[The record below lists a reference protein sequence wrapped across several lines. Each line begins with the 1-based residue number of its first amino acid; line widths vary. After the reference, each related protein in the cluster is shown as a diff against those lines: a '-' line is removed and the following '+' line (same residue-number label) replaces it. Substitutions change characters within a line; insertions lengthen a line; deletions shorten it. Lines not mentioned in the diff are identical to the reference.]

1 MTAKKEIIQKITAT
15 DSIIKEFQEKYKAIA
30 ENQELSAIGVENR
43 LQAIR
48 NEYQEKYSAAI
59 GAILTALDTALTQL
73 EKSWKK
79 STIGNLDN
87 AGYQAGLQT
96 ALLMLKNPEI
106 ALEDAQNLVSHY
118 VDDYSAIGAIRGVLS
133 GREDETAQ
141 GILNSL
147 PSDNRQRNRELLN
160 KFKVS
165 LESSQNN
172 NIEHLSEFQFFGWLQ
187 FMERFEDDLTLE
199 VDW

>member
-1 MTAKKEIIQKITAT
+1 MTAKKEIIQKITTT
-15 DSIIKEFQEKYKAIA
+15 DLIIKEFQEKYKAIA
-30 ENQELSAIGVENR
+30 ESQELSAIGIENR

-147 PSDNRQRNRELLN
+147 PRDNRQRNRELLN

-165 LESSQNN
+165 LKSSQNN

>member
-1 MTAKKEIIQKITAT
+1 M
-15 DSIIKEFQEKYKAIA
+15 
-30 ENQELSAIGVENR
+30 
-43 LQAIR
+43 
-48 NEYQEKYSAAI
+48 
-59 GAILTALDTALTQL
+59 
-73 EKSWKK
+73 
-79 STIGNLDN
+79 
-87 AGYQAGLQT
+87 
-96 ALLMLKNPEI
+96 
-106 ALEDAQNLVSHY
+106 
-118 VDDYSAIGAIRGVLS
+118 LS

-187 FMERFEDDLTLE
+187 FMERFKDDLTLE

>member
-1 MTAKKEIIQKITAT
+1 MTAKKEIIQKITTT
-15 DSIIKEFQEKYKAIA
+15 DLIIKEFQEKYKAIA
-30 ENQELSAIGVENR
+30 ESQELSAIGIENR

-147 PSDNRQRNRELLN
+147 PRDNRQRNRELLN

>member
-15 DSIIKEFQEKYKAIA
+15 DLIIKEFQEKYKAIA

-147 PSDNRQRNRELLN
+147 TRDNRQRNRELLN

>member
-15 DSIIKEFQEKYKAIA
+15 DLIIKEFQEKYKAIA
-30 ENQELSAIGVENR
+30 ESQELSAIGIENR

-73 EKSWKK
+73 EKNWKK

-147 PSDNRQRNRELLN
+147 PRDNRQRNRELLN

>member
-15 DSIIKEFQEKYKAIA
+15 DLIIKEFQEKYKAIA

-73 EKSWKK
+73 EKSWKT

-133 GREDETAQ
+133 GREDETAK

>member
-1 MTAKKEIIQKITAT
+1 MTAKKEIIQKITTT
-15 DSIIKEFQEKYKAIA
+15 DLIIKEFQEKYKAIA
-30 ENQELSAIGVENR
+30 ENQELSAIGIENS

-147 PSDNRQRNRELLN
+147 PSDNRQRNRELLH

>member
-1 MTAKKEIIQKITAT
+1 MTAKKEIIQKITTT
-15 DSIIKEFQEKYKAIA
+15 DLIIKEFQEKYKVIA
-30 ENQELSAIGVENR
+30 ESQELSAIGIENR

-147 PSDNRQRNRELLN
+147 PRDNRQRNRELLN

-165 LESSQNN
+165 LGSSQNN
-172 NIEHLSEFQFFGWLQ
+172 NIEHLSEFQIFGWLQ
-187 FMERFEDDLTLE
+187 FMERFKDDLTLE

>member
-1 MTAKKEIIQKITAT
+1 MTAKKEIIQKITTT
-15 DSIIKEFQEKYKAIA
+15 DLIIKEFQEKYKAIA
-30 ENQELSAIGVENR
+30 ESQELSAIGIENR
-43 LQAIR
+43 LQVIR

-147 PSDNRQRNRELLN
+147 PRDNRQRNRELLN

>member
-1 MTAKKEIIQKITAT
+1 MTAKKEIIQKITTT
-15 DSIIKEFQEKYKAIA
+15 DLIIKEFQEKYKAIA
-30 ENQELSAIGVENR
+30 ESKELSAIGIENR

-147 PSDNRQRNRELLN
+147 PRDNRQRNRELLN

>member
-1 MTAKKEIIQKITAT
+1 MTAKKEIIQKITTT
-15 DSIIKEFQEKYKAIA
+15 DLIIKEFQEKYKAIA
-30 ENQELSAIGVENR
+30 ESQELSAIGIENR

-106 ALEDAQNLVSHY
+106 ALDDAQNLVSHY

-147 PSDNRQRNRELLN
+147 PRDNRQRNRELLN

-165 LESSQNN
+165 LGASQNN
-172 NIEHLSEFQFFGWLQ
+172 NIEHLSEFQIFGWLQ
-187 FMERFEDDLTLE
+187 FMERFKDDLTLE

>member
-1 MTAKKEIIQKITAT
+1 MTAKKEIIQKITTT
-15 DSIIKEFQEKYKAIA
+15 DLIIKEFQEKYKAIA
-30 ENQELSAIGVENR
+30 ESQELSAIGIENR

-96 ALLMLKNPEI
+96 ALLRLKNPEI

-118 VDDYSAIGAIRGVLS
+118 VDDYSAIGAIREVLS

-147 PSDNRQRNRELLN
+147 PRDNRQRNRELLN

-165 LESSQNN
+165 LKSSQNN

>member
-15 DSIIKEFQEKYKAIA
+15 DLIIKEFQEKYKAIA

-141 GILNSL
+141 SILNSL
-147 PSDNRQRNRELLN
+147 PRDNRQRNRELLN

>member
-1 MTAKKEIIQKITAT
+1 M
-15 DSIIKEFQEKYKAIA
+15 
-30 ENQELSAIGVENR
+30 
-43 LQAIR
+43 QAIR

-59 GAILTALDTALTQL
+59 GVILTALDTALTQL

-79 STIGNLDN
+79 STIGKLDN

-118 VDDYSAIGAIRGVLS
+118 VDDYSAISAIRGVLS

-147 PSDNRQRNRELLN
+147 PRDSRQRNRELLN

-165 LESSQNN
+165 LESSQSN

-187 FMERFEDDLTLE
+187 FMERFKDDLTLE